1 MTGFVELKTDDEYC
15 EAFHILKE
23 LDGRLEYDR
32 FLSAMHH
39 ELSGN
44 TKLFAIRHSG
54 KIVSVAAVWFLMTG
68 LSEKIFWIHAFVTT
82 KEQRSK
88 GFGNLLLSGLY
99 GAAIESG
106 CSEIRVHAH
115 REKAIEFWTDTAG
128 FTSFS
133 KIFKK
138 HDFDSHAALP
148 R

>member
-1 MTGFVELKTDDEYC
+1 MVDFVELKTDDEYY

-39 ELSGN
+39 ELSCN

-68 LSEKIFWIHAFVTT
+68 LLEKIFWIHAFVTT

-88 GFGNLLLSGLY
+88 
-99 GAAIESG
+99 
-106 CSEIRVHAH
+106 
-115 REKAIEFWTDTAG
+115 
-128 FTSFS
+128 
-133 KIFKK
+133 
-138 HDFDSHAALP
+138 P